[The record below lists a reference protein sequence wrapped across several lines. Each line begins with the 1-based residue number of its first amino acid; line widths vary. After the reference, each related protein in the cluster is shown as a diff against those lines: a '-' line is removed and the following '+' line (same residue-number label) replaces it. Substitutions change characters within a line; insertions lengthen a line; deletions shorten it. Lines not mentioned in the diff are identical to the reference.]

1 MRNKRTL
8 LIEQLDQKLEAF
20 SQTKEIIIP
29 ERGWINTIRTT
40 FNMTMAQLGSK
51 LKITRQGVKR
61 IEESEANGTI
71 TINSLKDVANAL
83 EMKFVYGFIP
93 KEGSIENLINLKAE
107 KLARKIVLRTN
118 QNMKLENQ
126 GISED
131 KINASIID
139 LANEIKRE
147 MRKSLWD

>member
-20 SQTKEIIIP
+20 SKTKEIIIP

-93 KEGSIENLINLKAE
+93 KEGSIENFINLKAE
-107 KLARKIVLRTN
+107 RLARKIVLRTN

-131 KINASIID
+131 KIDASIID